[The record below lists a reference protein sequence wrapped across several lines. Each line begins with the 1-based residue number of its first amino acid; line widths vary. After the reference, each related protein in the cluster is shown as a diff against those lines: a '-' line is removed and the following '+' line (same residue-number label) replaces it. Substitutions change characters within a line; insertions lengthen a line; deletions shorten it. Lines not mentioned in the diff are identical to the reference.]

1 MDTSMENVTAII
13 IKSKNSH
20 YFTRRFA
27 KKISSGRN
35 KNMTKKNKR
44 KRLMYLKRYITI
56 SSFF

>member
-1 MDTSMENVTAII
+1 MENVTAII